1 MRFIKNRPLKT
12 QSLIFSFS
20 FLGMVLLIACGIIF
34 FGARRNFNKQA
45 NVTLSQLC
53 KMKILDFE
61 GNLNSEI
68 ALVLQMCKSPIIRSY
83 MENPDS
89 LDVADEALGELDSYR
104 KSFLSKTVFW
114 VPEKTHSFYSDGKI
128 SYTVNPDDPEQY
140 WYKMTLLETE
150 NYNFNINYNSEL
162 KTSALWINAV
172 VRNESGTPV
181 GIAGTGIPLDGFFDA
196 VFYGLDEKMKM
207 FFYNNALEITGS
219 PDKSL
224 LESKVS
230 ITEKLRELD
239 EVKNQLVTKEPQ
251 FITTR
256 TGVYAIQYLKNLD
269 WNIVI
274 YEPFTLKDL
283 LANNLSFTAL
293 LLVVVTILS
302 VLIYNA
308 FILRILRTVSKV
320 MLQTKKDAVL
330 QAEIVSAVKKN
341 VVSTVGNLERF
352 GDLMI
357 NQSSTINESEKKIS
371 ELLTQLSEMDNLR
384 RNSLANTKNLETSSH
399 NGAAQL
405 LDLQSKI
412 DDLTACSNRLNSAND
427 LIASVTDQ
435 TSLLAINAAIEAAHA
450 GEQGAGFAVV
460 AKEIRSL
467 AEKSR
472 VQEEE
477 VTDSI
482 AEMDLMV
489 KSMIEYTKTLSESFS
504 MIVESS
510 QNVIANFEEMSVS
523 IEQQNVLGE
532 SIGSNLREV
541 TESVKTTTSKFG
553 EMSVENEEMATEV
566 GKVAE
571 NAGLL
576 LDSAERALEKCKV

>member
-1 MRFIKNRPLKT
+1 MKFIKNRTLKT
-12 QSLIFSFS
+12 QSLLFSFPFFS
-20 FLGMVLLIACGIIF
+20 MVLFLALGIIF
-34 FGARRNFNKQA
+34 FGARRNFNNQA
-45 NVTLSQLC
+45 DILLSQLC

-61 GNLNSEI
+61 GKLNSEI
-68 ALVLQMCKSPIIRSY
+68 ALVLQMCKSPVIRSY
-83 MENPDS
+83 MENPDTS
-89 LDVADEALGELDSYR
+89 SSGHTALNELESYR
-104 KSFLSKTVFW
+104 KSFISQSIFW
-114 VPEKTHSFYSDGKI
+114 VSDKDHVFYTDGKA

-140 WYKMTLLETE
+140 WYKMTVWETE
-150 NYNFNINYNSEL
+150 SYNFNINYNAEL

-172 VRNESGTPV
+172 VRNSRGTPV
-181 GIAGTGIPLDGFFDA
+181 GMAGTGIPLDGFFDA
-196 VFYGLDEKMKM
+196 VFADLDEKMTM
-207 FFYNNALEITGS
+207 FFYNKGLEITGS

-224 LESKVS
+224 LESKTAV
-230 ITEKLRELD
+230 TEKLTELKD
-239 EVKNQLVTKEPQ
+239 FKNQLVTDSPQ

-256 TGVYAIQYLKNLD
+256 SGVYAIQYLENLD

-274 YEPFTLKDL
+274 YEPFTSTDL
-283 LANNLSFTAL
+283 LLNNLSFTAYL
-293 LLVVVTILS
+293 LIAVTILI

-308 FILRILRTVSKV
+308 FIMRILRSVSKI
-320 MLQTKKDAVL
+320 MSQTKKDASV
-330 QAEIVSAVKKN
+330 QAGIVSEVKKI
-341 VVSTVGNLERF
+341 VLSTVGNLERF
-352 GDLMI
+352 GDLMLH
-357 NQSSTINESEKKIS
+357 QTSSINESESKIN
-371 ELLTQLSEMDNLR
+371 ELLTQLNEMDNLR

-399 NGAAQL
+399 KGSSQL

-412 DDLTACSNRLNSAND
+412 DDLTACSNRLNAAND

-460 AKEIRSL
+460 AKEIRNL

-472 VQEEE
+472 VQEDE
-477 VTDSI
+477 VSESI
-482 AEMDLMV
+482 AEMDSMV
-489 KSMIEYTKTLSESFS
+489 KAMIEYTKTLSDSFT

-523 IEQQNVLGE
+523 IEQQNILGE
-532 SIGSNLREV
+532 SIGSNLRDV

-576 LDSAERALEKCKV
+576 LDSAEKALEKCKV